1 MRTHSEFSSAP
12 STTPCRF
19 GYTIGLLITCFVLG
33 APPARPAEDPKEI
46 VRQALRNDTRNREL
60 ERSYTYTLREQ
71 TRKIDSRNT
80 VKSTESKTWEVI
92 PLAFPLAGGPPFR
105 RLIGRDD
112 RPLSPKEEQ
121 EQAAARKKQEDERRK
136 RQELRE
142 RETPEQRQKRVDTRE
157 RNKQRNQEQVDDIV
171 NGFDL
176 RLVGEEQIDGM
187 PVWVIEGQPH
197 KGYKFHTK
205 MAATFASK
213 MKGRIWVTKD
223 GCQAVR
229 VDAETIDT
237 ITFGGFLARI
247 NKGTRIHVEY
257 TYVNG
262 EVWLPK
268 RETFTASARLLLLKG
283 FHQEG
288 DSTFTNYKKFTID
301 SRIID
306 NR

>member
-1 MRTHSEFSSAP
+1 MRTQSEFSSAP
-12 STTPCRF
+12 GTTPCRS
-19 GYTIGLLITCFVLG
+19 IHRIALLITCVVFGV
-33 APPARPAEDPKEI
+33 PPARPAEDPKEI

-60 ERSYTYTLREQ
+60 ERSYTYTVREQ
-71 TRKIDSRNT
+71 TSKLDNGNA

-92 PLAFPLAGGPPFR
+92 PLTGGPPFR
-105 RLIGRDD
+105 RLIERDG

-121 EQAAARKKQEDERRK
+121 EQASARKKQEDERHK

-142 RETPEQRQKRVDTRE
+142 RETPEQRQKRLDARE

-176 RLVGEEQIDGM
+176 RLVGEEQIDNM
-187 PVWVIEGQPH
+187 PVWVIEGEPH

-205 MAATFASK
+205 MAATFAGK

-229 VDAETIDT
+229 VDAETIDN

-268 RETFTASARLLLLKG
+268 RETFTASARVLLLKG

-288 DSTFTNYKKFTID
+288 DSTFTNYKKFTAD
-301 SRIID
+301 SRLIGD
-306 NR
+306 R